1 AWSRSL
7 SRIDTTGSSAITRN
21 GASPA
26 EMPRCRAR
34 RPGRRARM
42 TRDCLTRGEARL
54 ARVTRIVLPSV
65 AVLSTVL
72 RTLTL
77 LVLLATTAG
86 AQSRDRVGGRDRD
99 AHEARA

>member
-1 AWSRSL
+1 
-7 SRIDTTGSSAITRN
+7 
-21 GASPA
+21 
-26 EMPRCRAR
+26 
-34 RPGRRARM
+34 
-42 TRDCLTRGEARL
+42 
-54 ARVTRIVLPSV
+54 V

-99 AHEARA
+99 AHEERAAVHPRVSFLEP